1 MANSTN
7 RTLTAANIDGQ
18 KSIIN
23 YITNGDAT
31 TNTAGWATYADAA
44 GTSPVDGTGGSPTV
58 TWTRSTSSPLSLDA
72 SFLLTKDAANRQG
85 QGASFDFS
93 IATTDQAKV
102 LQIEFDYIV
111 SSGTFVAGSSST
123 DSDVTIWIYDVTNG
137 VVIQPTTYKLY
148 SNSSTTSDKFV
159 SNFQTASNSTSYRLI
174 LHVGST
180 SASAYTL
187 KVDRVR
193 VSPSQ
198 YVYGTPITD
207 WVSYT
212 PTGSW
217 STNTTYTGRKRRVGD
232 VGEYDIAISLSGA
245 PTAATLTINMPSG
258 ETIDTTKISDTTSGL
273 KHLGTG
279 WILDSGT
286 INYGLAQVSYFSST
300 AVLVRYTNASAT
312 GTGTN
317 LLTVSNTAPMTFAS
331 GDKITLRYS
340 APIAGWSSSVQTS
353 DQADS
358 RVVAMLVRVS
368 TCGGPLD
375 NSAATQFSATPTID
389 THGAYNGTS
398 NYIVPVSG
406 IYEVSG
412 AVSVGGTEAVN
423 DFVNLHVYKNS
434 TLQQVGTVRVMS
446 TGLTAVNPQVSC
458 LVSCVAGDILTLRT
472 YTSVASAAFTGD
484 ASQNWFQVK
493 RLSQASLISATETVA
508 FNVYGATTTIGTSAT
523 DVIFPSKAKD
533 THNAYS
539 TSTGIFTVPVSGWY
553 TFNWRGQSSSA
564 VTASAAD
571 SGTTLTLTVNGT
583 DIASGQTFV
592 YQVTGVSLSP
602 RITGSAT
609 IYCNAGDAVK
619 ITGARA
625 AGVNSWSLTSA
636 QNGTY
641 FTGARIGI

>member
-286 INYGLAQVSYFSST
+286 INYGLAQVSYSSST

-358 RVVAMLVRVS
+358 RVTVCKITGSGTQSISTTTWTKITLYSSSEIDTHSMYDSVNDRITIPVSGIYRIGGKGAFAANGTGARALGYTINGGSIPSVTASGVPGVSTDIVPFVINDIRSFSAGDYIEGAAYQSSGGSLNLTSAHLFIERLSQASLISATETVAMLVRVS

-389 THGAYNGTS
+389 THNAYNGTS
-398 NYIVPVSG
+398 TYTVPVSG

-412 AVSVGGTEAVN
+412 CVSVGGTEAVN

-434 TLQQVGTVRVMS
+434 SLQQAGTVRVMS

-458 LVSCVAGDILTLRT
+458 LVKCIAGDILTLRT
-472 YTSVASAAFTGD
+472 YTLMTAAAFGGD

-493 RLSQASLISATETVA
+493 R
-508 FNVYGATTTIGTSAT
+508 
-523 DVIFPSKAKD
+523 
-533 THNAYS
+533 
-539 TSTGIFTVPVSGWY
+539 
-553 TFNWRGQSSSA
+553 
-564 VTASAAD
+564 
-571 SGTTLTLTVNGT
+571 
-583 DIASGQTFV
+583 
-592 YQVTGVSLSP
+592 
-602 RITGSAT
+602 
-609 IYCNAGDAVK
+609 
-619 ITGARA
+619 
-625 AGVNSWSLTSA
+625 
-636 QNGTY
+636 
-641 FTGARIGI
+641 IGI